1 MENHDGYSWRI
12 PSPQFFE
19 HLRFHGPNMGK
30 SPGKTMLSRGVSYL
44 MDGIVMETKRND
56 SNMVIY

>member
-1 MENHDGYSWRI
+1 MMDT
-12 PSPQFFE
+12 
-19 HLRFHGPNMGK
+19 HGESHPPNFLNTSCSMVPTTGK